1 MTDIRGRIR
10 NKRNELGLNQ
20 TELSKRV
27 GVSKVAVSQWENGDT
42 SPKGENLLKLARSL
56 GVSPEWLISGKVSP
70 DQPRLPDGIDY
81 VPVTVWDHISDLDP
95 DQHVVVPRVR
105 VKFAAGLGREV
116 SFEPDLHDR
125 GNAYRLDWIRSKG
138 LDPKRLIVVTIDGES
153 MAPTLPNGS
162 AMTADTRHDNIESV
176 INGKVYAIRYG
187 NELRV
192 KRLSRRYDGAL
203 IIDSDNPAYPR
214 EIVEPQ
220 HLEHIGIIGRYVA
233 HSYDGDI

>member
-1 MTDIRGRIR
+1 MTQLDLAKAMAGST
-10 NKRNELGLNQ
+10 KRE
-20 TELSKRV
+20 SI
-27 GVSKVAVSQWENGDT
+27 SQWENGTYTPEADGLIRLSRALKT
-42 SPKGENLLKLARSL
+42 SPQ
-56 GVSPEWLISGKVSP
+56 WLMNGGDSAH
-70 DQPRLPDGIDY
+70 DQQ
-81 VPVTVWDHISDLDP
+81 PVGTPITVWDEASDLDP
-95 DQHVVVPRVR
+95 EQHVVVPRVR

-125 GNAYRLDWIRSKG
+125 GNAYRLDWIRNKG

-162 AMTADTRHDNIESV
+162 AMTTDTRHNNIESV

-203 IIDSDNPAYPR
+203 IIDSDNPTYPR

-220 HLEHIGIIGRYVA
+220 HLEHIGIIGKYVA